1 WHLTAKTHQYT
12 RRRRIAAVMTVN
24 DEGENLTVEIRRG
37 DEQTLEFDAFLGA
50 NKASIRVNLDTEHF
64 GREPLLEIRYLPA
77 SGETESLSIM

>member
-1 WHLTAKTHQYT
+1 
-12 RRRRIAAVMTVN
+12 MTVN